1 MKMLKHS
8 LTQSSN
14 ILFATRTVLGK
25 RTYGLG
31 WLILAGVFF
40 FLFVSI
46 PVRTIP
52 GNSFLFQLELL
63 SVKELILLSSLAFLA
78 SLSFTMQWYLWRR
91 KSELKRKMGALGTGG
106 AGGLGAIV
114 ASMFGTATCASCVA
128 ALFGFLGVGMVLTL
142 IDWRNYIVAFSFILL
157 FVSLYFSSRRIVN
170 KCLSC
175 ETR

>member
-8 LTQSSN
+8 LIQSSN
-14 ILFATRTVLGK
+14 ILFATRTVLNK
-25 RTYGLG
+25 RRYGVG

-63 SVKELILLSSLAFLA
+63 SFKEYILLGSLSLLA
-78 SLSFTMQWYLWRR
+78 SLSLVMQWYIWRGKR
-91 KSELKRKMGALGTGG
+91 ELKSTVSALGSGG
-106 AGGLGAIV
+106 AGGLFATL

-128 ALFGFLGVGMVLTL
+128 AFFGFLGIGTVFTL
-142 IDWRNYIVAFSFILL
+142 IDWRNYIVGFSFILL
-157 FVSLYFSSRRIVN
+157 CLSIYFSSRRIIDE
-170 KCLSC
+170 CSSC
-175 ETR
+175 EVR